1 MYYYIFDSFLNAP
14 AYEKYVQDINAA
26 LNDLTVQGERARISP
41 VRRLPDI
48 MRDASSKKIETVV
61 MIGNEESFS
70 KAIEYALQYN
80 FTLGYFPVAP
90 NDELGIELGVA
101 TPDAAARAL
110 SARRIEEL
118 YPLSINN
125 TYFITR
131 VRAKINEPKKK
142 GFFSFL
148 GSRVH
153 TKNVR
158 MLFDENYFVSG
169 EFEELTIYNTTS
181 ESENPLVSTREIEAT
196 DQTFEVA
203 FTARLPK
210 YKEIQRRG
218 NVTKDEYKKM
228 SPYNLLRAK
237 KVEVLAPQHLEFTAS
252 GEVVAQVPCVI
263 TAAPKKIRIIVGRN
277 AKF

>member
-48 MRDASSKKIETVV
+48 MRDAYAKKIETVV

-90 NDELGIELGVA
+90 EDEFATELGVG

-125 TYFITR
+125 TYFITQ

-142 GFFSFL
+142 GLFSFL
-148 GSRVH
+148 GNRKH
-153 TKNVR
+153 TQDVR

-169 EFEELTIYNTTS
+169 EFEELTIYNTRS
-181 ESENPLVSTREIEAT
+181 ESENPLVSKRKIEAT

-210 YKEIQRRG
+210 YKEIQRRA
-218 NVTKDEYKKM
+218 NVTKDEYRKM

-237 KVEVLAPQHLEFTAS
+237 KIEILAPQHLEFTAS

-263 TAAPKKIRIIVGRN
+263 MAAPKKIKIIVGRN